1 MQPHDIRSFISG
13 WLFYDKDCRNE
24 YSATI
29 ASWIMN
35 YPDVKTYHAFIF
47 LALHCNKVFQLGTF
61 ETIVDLCERIAYQSF
76 LYHGDN
82 KIIRNRPPGRNSH
95 WYKREISRYIMNKS
109 NGTFVCIHKGDD
121 YTFRFKKRVIFREY
135 EDEIKEEFFKDI
147 ISEEEEEQK
156 KTMEIR
162 YKLVKNEQEKKIE
175 KPDRLLLSKIH
186 HLNYQ
191 RKHLSHTDQNK
202 HINKIKNK
210 PIW

>member
-61 ETIVDLCERIAYQSF
+61 ETIVDLSERIAYQSF

-82 KIIRNRPPGRNSH
+82 KIIRNKPPGKNSH
-95 WYKREISRYIMNKS
+95 WFKKEISRYVINKS
-109 NGTFVCIHKGDD
+109 NGKFVCIHKGDD
-121 YTFRFKKRVIFREY
+121 EPYHFKKRACFNKY
-135 EDEIKEEFFKDI
+135 EEEIKDEFFRT
-147 ISEEEEEQK
+147 SYHTQN
-156 KTMEIR
+156 
-162 YKLVKNEQEKKIE
+162 KNKKIYGNT
-175 KPDRLLLSKIH
+175 LHFS
-186 HLNYQ
+186 
-191 RKHLSHTDQNK
+191 
-202 HINKIKNK
+202 
-210 PIW
+210 